1 MLSFSSQP
9 HFLCPPC
16 EGGHGN
22 LFVQKGPLFVVGLLS
37 FGVFFFKHCR
47 SLEGL
52 EIKRGMILAFQN
64 ALLAEI
70 SVLDTALLFICAG
83 DVVWWPRW
91 VSNLRR
97 GSVPCA
103 SFVPSFFFF
112 WRPGRN
118 FLILSRLNGHLVFPG
133 SGGTS
138 PPWFL
143 RDR

>member
-22 LFVQKGPLFVVGLLS
+22 LFVQKGPLLVVRLLS
-37 FGVFFFKHCR
+37 FGVFFFFKHCR

-112 WRPGRN
+112 
-118 FLILSRLNGHLVFPG
+118 
-133 SGGTS
+133 
-138 PPWFL
+138 
-143 RDR
+143 